1 MLNVPTGCIDTNGMV
16 YTWGYGSYWQLGT
29 GQTLDAGMPHK
40 VPPKP
45 TMTTLCA
52 EALPC
57 LGKSFVHIAARSRFR
72 ILNLVCQGTCFICL
86 WLWLTCSYPS
96 VTLEGVKSFN
106 ISDS

>member
-1 MLNVPTGCIDTNGMV
+1 MWNMAVGCVDANGMV

-29 GQTLDAGMPHK
+29 GQTLDAGLPKK

-57 LGKSFVHIAARSRFR
+57 LGNCFVCIAARRTH
-72 ILNLVCQGTCFICL
+72 Q
-86 WLWLTCSYPS
+86 
-96 VTLEGVKSFN
+96 
-106 ISDS
+106 

>member
-1 MLNVPTGCIDTNGMV
+1 MV

-29 GQTLDAGMPHK
+29 GQTLDAGLPHK

-57 LGKSFVHIAARSRFR
+57 PGNFFVH
-72 ILNLVCQGTCFICL
+72 VCQGTCSGLSLGLAEHVSQPINDTGESQTFQYIQL
-86 WLWLTCSYPS
+86 QA
-96 VTLEGVKSFN
+96 
-106 ISDS
+106 